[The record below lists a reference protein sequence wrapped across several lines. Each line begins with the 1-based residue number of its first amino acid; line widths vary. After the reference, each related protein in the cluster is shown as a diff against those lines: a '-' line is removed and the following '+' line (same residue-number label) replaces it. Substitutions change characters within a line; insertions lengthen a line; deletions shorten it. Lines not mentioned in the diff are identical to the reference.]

1 MRPRKNKE
9 IIDFWKKYPIYCYYN
24 YFFSEV
30 SEKTLLIPRMEQDL
44 LSETPGFPRIITH
57 PGIME
62 FFEVTP

>member
-1 MRPRKNKE
+1 MRPRKNK
-9 IIDFWKKYPIYCYYN
+9 
-24 YFFSEV
+24 EV

-44 LSETPGFPRIITH
+44 LSETPGFLRIITH